1 MIFCLDKVAD
11 ALNRLYHGVE
21 VDIGGKRE
29 MVRAMVTQYRGDW
42 KFHRVSGQHLM
53 DLLLH
58 AVVQLQKNSLDFLGA
73 KEWFNLQA
81 WWKAVN
87 ICHGCFMTKSDFLV
101 VPNPLIE
108 RPRRDLQSF
117 LNDALRPGE
126 QSSLDCKL

>member
-1 MIFCLDKVAD
+1 MIFCVDKVAD

-58 AVVQLQKNSLDFLGA
+58 AVVQLQKKTVWISLGLRNGSTY
-73 KEWFNLQA
+73 K
-81 WWKAVN
+81 
-87 ICHGCFMTKSDFLV
+87 HGG
-101 VPNPLIE
+101 
-108 RPRRDLQSF
+108 RQSIF
-117 LNDALRPGE
+117 AMGV
-126 QSSLDCKL
+126 S